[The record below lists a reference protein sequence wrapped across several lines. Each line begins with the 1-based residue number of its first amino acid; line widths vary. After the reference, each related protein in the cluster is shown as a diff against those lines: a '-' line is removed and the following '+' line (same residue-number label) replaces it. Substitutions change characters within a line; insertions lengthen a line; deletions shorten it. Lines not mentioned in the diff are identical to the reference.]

1 MTTNQREFSFNG
13 YLREGYESL
22 PAFTDVFDE
31 EGFYLAFI
39 GVALTSILVAIIASR
54 FITIK
59 EADI

>member
-1 MTTNQREFSFNG
+1 MSTLLSG
-13 YLREGYESL
+13 YYSDL

-39 GVALTSILVAIIASR
+39 GMTLVTILAAFIASR
-54 FITIK
+54 FITLK

>member
-1 MTTNQREFSFNG
+1 MAQKTFRFSAALNRA
-13 YLREGYESL
+13 YSDL
-22 PAFTDVFDE
+22 PSFTDIFDE

-39 GVALTSILVAIIASR
+39 GFTLVTIAAAFIASR

>member
-1 MTTNQREFSFNG
+1 MSQKTFRLTNVLNRAYSD
-13 YLREGYESL
+13 L

-39 GVALTSILVAIIASR
+39 GLTVVTVLVAVVASR
-54 FITIK
+54 FITLR